1 MRILIVEDEV
11 KTADY
16 LCKGLS
22 ESGFLVEVALNGLDG
37 QHLVQES
44 ECSGQLNPDTWLG
57 RSSAFAGAIPSLC

>member
-22 ESGFLVEVALNGLDG
+22 ESGFLVEVAGFDPIG
-37 QHLVQES
+37 
-44 ECSGQLNPDTWLG
+44 PDTFSRLG
-57 RSSAFAGAIPSLC
+57 L

>member
-37 QHLVQES
+37 QHLVQE
-44 ECSGQLNPDTWLG
+44 
-57 RSSAFAGAIPSLC
+57 R

>member
-22 ESGFLVEVALNGLDG
+22 ESGFLVEVALN
-37 QHLVQES
+37 VV
-44 ECSGQLNPDTWLG
+44 LG
-57 RSSAFAGAIPSLC
+57 SYRAAQQNAAT